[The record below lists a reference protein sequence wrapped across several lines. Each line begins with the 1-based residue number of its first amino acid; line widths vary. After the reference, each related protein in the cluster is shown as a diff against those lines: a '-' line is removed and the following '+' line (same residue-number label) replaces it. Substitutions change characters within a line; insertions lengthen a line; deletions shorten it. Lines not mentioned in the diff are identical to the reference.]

1 MLLVNNKWVMY
12 LIFMYLVLKVLN
24 FFFILLIFVFKF
36 IWNENKFYFLLRI
49 LWDEMEFNF
58 VNYFKI

>member
-1 MLLVNNKWVMY
+1 MGYVFNFYVFGIKG
-12 LIFMYLVLKVLN
+12 IK